1 MTGTGSTRRR
11 SPARL
16 GRLALGRVTTRLSLV
31 KAGIE
36 LGSVERR
43 VCRATRSSDL
53 AVVVHVYYSEVWAE
67 IAHRLRLLGDD
78 VDLYV
83 TLAGVVRDF
92 EVTVLADFP
101 AAHVMVVPNVGR
113 DVLPFITVARG
124 LRRSGYTS
132 VLKLHT
138 KRSVHADD
146 GAEFLAACLDDL
158 VPSAEVAHQCRELV
172 TSGGAALVGPQSR
185 YYPLA
190 IHVWLNHGDL
200 DWFLARR
207 GHTPSAAL
215 QHPSRFGFFAGTM
228 FWANLDRVAECLDVP
243 EGPGRARSDRRHH
256 GSRSGAAL
264 RSGPRARRAGDLGI
278 RSRRMPAPLV
288 RRPHLAGLGTAST
301 RDGVTQRRICSNGS
315 QASQVAG
322 DCTTTRSTRRR
333 GP

>member
-243 EGPGRARSDRRHH
+243 VRKFQVERAQIDGTMAHALERLFAVVPELD
-256 GSRSGAAL
+256 GQEIWASGADGCQRLSYDDHTWPAWAL
-264 RSGPRARRAGDLGI
+264 R
-278 RSRRMPAPLV
+278 
-288 RRPHLAGLGTAST
+288 RPEME
-301 RDGVTQRRICSNGS
+301 
-315 QASQVAG
+315 
-322 DCTTTRSTRRR
+322 
-333 GP
+333 